1 MTGSKTEAG
10 KDRIITISPK
20 LKEIIEEQMNTPG
33 PWLFPRLSDGQQMKV
48 NYFAEKFKVLTEK
61 LGIQDRVPYSC
72 RHTFANLLKA
82 VQGSDTDKAAL
93 MGHANASMTKY
104 YQEPDYESLRSITDR
119 I

>member
-1 MTGSKTEAG
+1 
-10 KDRIITISPK
+10 
-20 LKEIIEEQMNTPG
+20 
-33 PWLFPRLSDGQQMKV
+33 MKV
-48 NYFAEKFKVLTEK
+48 AYERVSTQNLTMS
-61 LGIQDRVPYSC
+61 LGIKDRVPYSG

-82 VQGSDTDKAAL
+82 VPGSDTDKAAL